1 MERRQGF
8 HRRAFRIESKMIRS
22 SSFPFCFLILA
33 SLLRRSE
40 SACRRGCDL
49 ALASY
54 HVSPKDNLTY
64 ISSLFGVKYTD
75 LGPYNP
81 NIKNLNS
88 IRTGSRVNVF
98 FRCDCIDGGFLGHN
112 FSYVVLKGDTYNTIA
127 RDVYANLTTVDLLST
142 FNSYPV
148 TNVPDGAIIGV
159 VINCSCGDASVSKD
173 YGLFVTYPLQPGE
186 NLSSVAAA
194 NGFPSQEDLLLKY
207 NPGVNFS
214 SGSGVVF
221 IPAKGEP
228 FIFFM
233 LIQMEAIIRFPQEE
247 FMSECLM
254 EEIYLIGF
262 SNLCKEHDVKTTGIS
277 DGAISGIS
285 IAGVVLLILATY
297 LYFHLRR
304 TKKAKNASL
313 LLSPCEA
320 YMYKPGVVTSQAERS
335 STIAGITV
343 DKSVEFSYEEL
354 ARATDDFSLAYK
366 IGGGGFGVVY
376 YAELRG
382 EKAAIKKMD
391 VQATKEFLA
400 ELKVL
405 TNVHHLNL
413 VRLIGYC
420 TEVSLFLV
428 YEFIENGNLSEHLR
442 GLGRNPLPW
451 VARVQIALDSARG
464 LEYLHEH
471 TVPVYTHRDIKS
483 ANILIDKNFHAKV
496 ADFGLAKLTVFGASL
511 QTQLVGTFGYMPPEY
526 AQYGEISPKVD
537 VYAFGVVLYE
547 LISAKG
553 AIVKTGGSVTQSKG
567 LIALFEEALSKP
579 DLKEEL
585 RKLIDPR
592 LGQDYPID
600 SVIAMASIAK
610 SCTEENRQQRP
621 TMRQIV
627 VSLMTLSAGTEE
639 WDVGSYEK
647 QALVNLMSG
656 R

>member
-8 HRRAFRIESKMIRS
+8 HRPAFRIESKMIRS

-221 IPAKGEP
+221 IPAKDPNGSYHP
-228 FIFFM
+228 FSSS
-233 LIQMEAIIRFPQEE
+233 A
-247 FMSECLM
+247 
-254 EEIYLIGF
+254 
-262 SNLCKEHDVKTTGIS
+262 EHDVKTTGIS

-304 TKKAKNASL
+304 RKKAKNASL

-320 YMYKPGVVTSQAERS
+320 YMYKPGVVTSRAERS

-600 SVIAMASIAK
+600 SVIAMAWLAK

-627 VSLMTLSAGTEE
+627 VSLMTLSAGKED

>member
-8 HRRAFRIESKMIRS
+8 HRPAFRIESKMIRS

-221 IPAKGEP
+221 IPAKDPNGSYHP
-228 FIFFM
+228 FSSS
-233 LIQMEAIIRFPQEE
+233 A
-247 FMSECLM
+247 
-254 EEIYLIGF
+254 
-262 SNLCKEHDVKTTGIS
+262 GIS

-304 TKKAKNASL
+304 RKKAKNASL

-320 YMYKPGVVTSQAERS
+320 YMYKPGVVTSRAERS

-600 SVIAMASIAK
+600 SVIAMAWLAK

-627 VSLMTLSAGTEE
+627 VSLMTLSAGKED

>member
-1 MERRQGF
+1 
-8 HRRAFRIESKMIRS
+8 MIRS
-22 SSFPFCFLILA
+22 SSFPLCFLILA

-221 IPAKGEP
+221 IPAKDPNGSYHP
-228 FIFFM
+228 FSS
-233 LIQMEAIIRFPQEE
+233 R
-247 FMSECLM
+247 
-254 EEIYLIGF
+254 
-262 SNLCKEHDVKTTGIS
+262 TGIS

-304 TKKAKNASL
+304 KKAKNASL

-320 YMYKPGVVTSQAERS
+320 YMYKPGVVTSRAERS

-600 SVIAMASIAK
+600 SVVAMAWLAK

-627 VSLMTLSAGTEE
+627 VSLMTLSAGKED

>member
-8 HRRAFRIESKMIRS
+8 HRPAFRIESRMIRS

-40 SACRRGCDL
+40 AACRRGCDL

-221 IPAKGEP
+221 IPAK
-228 FIFFM
+228 
-233 LIQMEAIIRFPQEE
+233 
-247 FMSECLM
+247 
-254 EEIYLIGF
+254 
-262 SNLCKEHDVKTTGIS
+262 EHDVKTTGIS

-304 TKKAKNASL
+304 RKKAKNASL
-313 LLSPCEA
+313 LLSPL
-320 YMYKPGVVTSQAERS
+320 VTSRAERS

-354 ARATDDFSLAYK
+354 ARATDDFSLAFK

-579 DLKEEL
+579 DVKEEL

-600 SVIAMASIAK
+600 SVIAMAWLAK

-627 VSLMTLSAGTEE
+627 VSLMTLSAGTED

-647 QALVNLMSG
+647 QALVDLMSG